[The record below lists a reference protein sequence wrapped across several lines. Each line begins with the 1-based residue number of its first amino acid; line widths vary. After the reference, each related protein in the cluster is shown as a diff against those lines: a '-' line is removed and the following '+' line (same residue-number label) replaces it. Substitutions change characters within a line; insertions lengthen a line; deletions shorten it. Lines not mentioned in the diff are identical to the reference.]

1 MRSVSLVI
9 VLALVGAMLSSCG
22 APGVVGDNGTAQAPS
37 NALKISIAYSP
48 EKDGW
53 LKDRIAA
60 FNATNAKV
68 GGQTVFVE
76 GVNKSSGA
84 ARTEIK
90 NGQLKPTIWSPSA
103 STWLE
108 VLKQEGGNPNVAVG
122 QPRPMV
128 LTPVVISMW
137 KPMAESLGWP
147 NKPIGW
153 GDMLD
158 LINDP
163 QGWGKFGHPEWG
175 RFSWGHTDPEIST
188 SALSTLLAEFYAAV
202 GKQKNL
208 TVADV
213 QNPKSQQ
220 YIRDLGK
227 AIKHYGYNTLVFSDN
242 MGKFGMSYISAFPM
256 EEITLID
263 FNKKSP
269 SVPLVAIYPKEG
281 TFWHDDPFIVMASAS
296 APEQQAAEQF
306 FNFLLTPDSQK
317 LAMNYGFR
325 PANVD
330 VPLAD
335 PVSAAYGVQPQGV
348 QNILPIP
355 SAEVIVAAKQTWAQN
370 RKRADIVLVV
380 DVSGSMEDNGKL
392 DQAKAGLGAFL
403 QRILPEDRVGL
414 VTFSSSAQ
422 VAVDPAPLGQNRVA
436 LDNAIQAMRPAGKT
450 AIYDGLMVGKQAL
463 DALPAPENGEERIK
477 AIVLLT
483 DGEENASKATFDQL
497 KQEFDETGISIFP
510 VAYGSSSDQDAATKT
525 LQSIVD
531 FSKTILVK
539 GDTGEIGSIFDNL
552 SRYF

>member
-1 MRSVSLVI
+1 MRKTSVALLFALITVT
-9 VLALVGAMLSSCG
+9 LAACG
-22 APGVVGDNGTAQAPS
+22 GSGGTTDNGTAQAPS

-53 LKDRIAA
+53 LKDRIDA

-90 NGQLKPTIWSPSA
+90 SGQLKPTIWSPSA

-108 VLKQEGGNPNVAVG
+108 VLKQEGGNPNVAVSM
-122 QPRPMV
+122 RPLV

-137 KPMAESLGWP
+137 KPMAEALGWP
-147 NKPIGW
+147 NKPVGW
-153 GDMLD
+153 GDMLE

-208 TVADV
+208 TTADV

-220 YIRDLGK
+220 FIRDLGK
-227 AIKHYGYNTLVFSDN
+227 GIKHYGYNTLVFSDN
-242 MGKFGMSYISAFPM
+242 MQKFGMSYISAFPM

-263 FNKKSP
+263 FNKNKMP
-269 SVPLVAIYPKEG
+269 QVPLVAIYPKEG

-296 APEQQAAEQF
+296 SDEQQAADQF

-317 LAMNYGFR
+317 LAMSYGFR

-335 PVSAAYGVQPQGV
+335 PVSAAFGVQPQGV

-355 SAEVIVAAKQTWAQN
+355 SAEVIVEAKKVWGQN

-380 DVSGSMEDNGKL
+380 DVSGSMDENGKL
-392 DQAKAGLGAFL
+392 DQAKAGLGTFL

-414 VTFSSSAQ
+414 VTFSSGAQ
-422 VAVDPAPLGQNRVA
+422 IVVEPAPLGQNRVA
-436 LDNAIQAMRPAGKT
+436 LDDAIQAMRPTGKT
-450 AIYDGLMVGKQAL
+450 AIYDGLMAGKQAL

-483 DGEENASKATFDQL
+483 DGEENASKTTFDRL
-497 KQEFDETGISIFP
+497 KQEFDETGVSIFP
-510 VAYGSSSDQDAATKT
+510 VAYGSSADQDAATKT

-539 GDTGEIGSIFDNL
+539 GDTGEIGTIFDNL

>member
-1 MRSVSLVI
+1 MRNVSRII
-9 VLALVGAMLSSCG
+9 VLALIGAMLGACG
-22 APGVVGDNGTAQAPS
+22 GGGSADNGTPQAPS

-53 LKDRIAA
+53 LKDRITA
-60 FNATNAKV
+60 FNATNTKV

-76 GVNKSSGA
+76 GMNKSSGA

-90 NGQLKPTIWSPSA
+90 LGQIKPTIWSPSA

-108 VLKQEGGNPNVAVG
+108 VLKQESGNPNVAVG
-122 QPRPMV
+122 SPRPMV

-137 KPMAESLGWP
+137 KPMAEALGWP

-158 LINDP
+158 LIRDP
-163 QGWGKFGHPEWG
+163 QGWGKYGHPEWG

-202 GKQKNL
+202 GKQKGL

-213 QNPKSQQ
+213 QNPASQQ

-242 MGKFGMSYISAFPM
+242 MSKFGMSYISAFPM

-269 SVPLVAIYPKEG
+269 AVPLVAIYPKEG

-306 FNFLLTPDSQK
+306 FNFLLTPDSQR
-317 LAMNYGFR
+317 LAMSYGFR

-335 PVSAAYGVQPQGV
+335 PVSATYGVQPQGV

-355 SAEVIVAAKQTWAQN
+355 SAEVIVEAKKVWGQN
-370 RKRADIVLVV
+370 RKRADIMLVV
-380 DVSGSMEDNGKL
+380 DVSGSMEENGKL
-392 DQAKAGLGAFL
+392 DQAKAGLGTFL

-414 VTFSSSAQ
+414 ATFSSGAQ
-422 VAVDPAPLGQNRVA
+422 IVVEPAPLGANRVN
-436 LDNAIQAMRPAGKT
+436 LDDAIQAMRPTGKT
-450 AIYDGLMVGKQAL
+450 AIYDGLKAGKQAL
-463 DALPAPENGEERIK
+463 DALPAAEDGEERIK

-483 DGEENASKATFDQL
+483 DGEENASKTSFEQI
-497 KQEFDETGISIFP
+497 KQDFEETGISIFP

-525 LQSIVD
+525 LQAIVD

-539 GDTGEIGSIFDNL
+539 GDTGDIGAIFDNL